1 MKNKS
6 FTHADHLHQ
15 HQQEQED
22 KEFKLTKGIV
32 DVRETP
38 AAGGLS
44 RMMNGEGVPLA
55 AQPDA
60 RHMGANTL
68 TIDDLPKHDNAFTV
82 KPMQLSPGAQQMHD
96 DTVAQRIRELNE
108 RSDEMF
114 ADPYQD
120 PTPRPGH
127 HHHTFT
133 FSRDDERKN
142 RAAMLSREINTGNS
156 DREALRHRCHAIIN
170 SWEHM
175 ESDKEIALLALEQL
189 AQKAKL

>member
-22 KEFKLTKGIV
+22 KEFKLTKGVI

-38 AAGGLS
+38 AAGGL
-44 RMMNGEGVPLA
+44 
-55 AQPDA
+55 
-60 RHMGANTL
+60 
-68 TIDDLPKHDNAFTV
+68 PKHDNTFTTQ
-82 KPMQLSPGAQQMHD
+82 PMQLSPGAQQMHD
-96 DTVAQRIRELNE
+96 DTVAQRIRSLNE

-114 ADPYQD
+114 AQPYQD
-120 PTPRPGH
+120 PTPRH
-127 HHHTFT
+127 SHHHTFT